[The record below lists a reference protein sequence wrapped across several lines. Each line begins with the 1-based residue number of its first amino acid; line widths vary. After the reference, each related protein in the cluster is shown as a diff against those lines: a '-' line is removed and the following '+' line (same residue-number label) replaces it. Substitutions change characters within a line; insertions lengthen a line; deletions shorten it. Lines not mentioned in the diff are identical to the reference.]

1 MVTRSQAD
9 ELFNEIAPALNGM
22 GKNNPRKGEI
32 QTLYGDVLDWIK
44 DCHSEFVNKDYDD
57 DFLAHY
63 IIGSYVIKNRLL

>member
-1 MVTRSQAD
+1 MVTRSQAN
-9 ELFNEIAPALNGM
+9 EIFIEIAPALKRM
-22 GKNNPRKGEI
+22 GKNNSRKGEI

-63 IIGSYVIKNRLL
+63 IIGSYVIKNKLL